1 MKSTSSTSSVIQQ
14 IRDDVR
20 AELGKDSLDKGL
32 QKLPAV
38 ARELTGKSIRA
49 FKAIKNAVPDG
60 ASIQPFLRNI
70 REQMGQSIE
79 RVFNR
84 TAYELKQTKAE
95 VMSKPPKRSGLGIE
109 VRTGWVTAMKSD
121 LTVVSGGFAK
131 GQMRGAAKFYG
142 GKERKTY
149 GQLHSY
155 LANPIQPSHR
165 FSTKTTA
172 AKEMVCF
179 PQTRASITPKE
190 IEDRIFQAVGDT
202 AGAIVIQVEPDVI
215 QAGDLKFSDECLKA
229 NLAAARRLNADARQK
244 KIDRSITFVLPSTY
258 GEILQRLSD
267 MNKSAG
273 TE

>member
-1 MKSTSSTSSVIQQ
+1 MKSISSAIRS

-20 AELGKDSLDKGL
+20 AELGKEGSLDKGL
-32 QKLPAV
+32 QRLA
-38 ARELTGKSIRA
+38 AAAGELKGKSIRA
-49 FKAIKNAVPDG
+49 FEAVKNAVADG
-60 ASIQPFLRNI
+60 PSIQPFLRNI
-70 REQMGQSIE
+70 HKQMGQSID
-79 RVFNR
+79 RAFHR
-84 TAYELKQTKAE
+84 SAYELKQTKAE
-95 VMSKPPKRSGLGIE
+95 LMSKPLKRSGFGIE

-142 GKERKTY
+142 GKEKVTY
-149 GQLHSY
+149 GQLSDY

-172 AKEMVCF
+172 AKEMACF
-179 PQTRASITPKE
+179 PQTRASITPEE

-215 QAGDLKFSDECLKA
+215 EAGDLKFSDECLKA

-244 KIDRSITFVLPSTY
+244 NIDRSITFVLPSTY
-258 GEILQRLSD
+258 EEVLQRLSE
-267 MNKSAG
+267 MNTPAG
-273 TE
+273 TA

>member
-1 MKSTSSTSSVIQQ
+1 MKSISGAIQS

-20 AELGKDSLDKGL
+20 AELGKEGSLDKGL
-32 QKLPAV
+32 QRLA
-38 ARELTGKSIRA
+38 AAGELKGKSIRA
-49 FKAIKNAVPDG
+49 FEAVKNAVADAP
-60 ASIQPFLRNI
+60 SIQPYLRNI
-70 REQMGQSIE
+70 REHMHQSID
-79 RVFNR
+79 RAFSR
-84 TAYELKQTKAE
+84 SAYELKQKKAGL
-95 VMSKPPKRSGLGIE
+95 MSKPPKRSGFGIE

-142 GKERKTY
+142 GKEKVTY
-149 GQLHSY
+149 GQLSDY
-155 LANPIQPSHR
+155 LANPTHPSHR

-215 QAGDLKFSDECLKA
+215 EAGDLKFSDECLKA
-229 NLAAARRLNADARQK
+229 NLEAARRLNADASQK
-244 KIDRSITFVLPSTY
+244 NIDRSITFVLPSKYTQV
-258 GEILQRLSD
+258 LQRLSE
-267 MNKSAG
+267 MNTSAG
-273 TE
+273 IT

>member
-1 MKSTSSTSSVIQQ
+1 MKSISSAIQQ

-20 AELGKDSLDKGL
+20 AELGKEGSLDKGL
-32 QKLPAV
+32 QKLA
-38 ARELTGKSIRA
+38 AAAGELKGKSIRA
-49 FKAIKNAVPDG
+49 FEAVKNAVADG
-60 ASIQPFLRNI
+60 PSIQPFLRNI
-70 REQMGQSIE
+70 HKQMGQSID
-79 RVFNR
+79 R
-84 TAYELKQTKAE
+84 TFHRSAYELKQTKAE
-95 VMSKPPKRSGLGIE
+95 LMSKPLKRSGFGIE

-142 GKERKTY
+142 GKEKVTY
-149 GQLHSY
+149 GQLSDY

-172 AKEMVCF
+172 AKEMACF
-179 PQTRASITPKE
+179 PQTRASITPEE

-215 QAGDLKFSDECLKA
+215 EAGDLKFSDECLEA

-244 KIDRSITFVLPSTY
+244 NIDRSITFVLPSTY
-258 GEILQRLSD
+258 EEVLQRLSE

-273 TE
+273 TA